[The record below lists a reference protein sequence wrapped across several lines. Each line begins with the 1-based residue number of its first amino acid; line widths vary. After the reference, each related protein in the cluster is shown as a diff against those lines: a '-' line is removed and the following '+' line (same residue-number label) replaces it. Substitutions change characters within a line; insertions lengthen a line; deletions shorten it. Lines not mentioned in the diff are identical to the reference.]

1 MTIRFSEPTVGDKF
15 LALIDRKRAVYIPA
29 NIYKTFGPYVIVQA
43 KKESFWRALFRAK
56 DQNPPEG
63 WFYPLNILPG
73 ENGHA

>member
-15 LALIDRKRAVYIPA
+15 LALIGRKRAVYIPT

-63 WFYPLNILPG
+63 WFYPLNIFLE
-73 ENGHA
+73 ENSHA